1 MAKEREILSVICFNS
16 EQLRVLHNYVPVLSK
31 LTSKRLLIFNR
42 IIATWLCERIW
53 AYFWYTSPHKSPKL
67 LYTSPEVTAFFKTL
81 MDSKLSQPAW
91 HRRLQLP
98 VQKHCRE
105 SSILHNPRV
114 YSKSLLQSLKLEG
127 ATLLGQPLAYWWSLS
142 RAHLCKTPSS
152 VWDGTYLPYPFFPL
166 AAYVKVRR

>member
-1 MAKEREILSVICFNS
+1 
-16 EQLRVLHNYVPVLSK
+16 
-31 LTSKRLLIFNR
+31 
-42 IIATWLCERIW
+42 
-53 AYFWYTSPHKSPKL
+53 
-67 LYTSPEVTAFFKTL
+67 

-142 RAHLCKTPSS
+142 RAHLCKAPSS

-166 AAYVKVRR
+166 AAYCQGEEIGPCVKSQRAARVCLIQCHLSRIHFDGYKNSKEGKPLQHRGDGGSSEHSLEFFELLRSAQAFASLGQMGVL